1 MRVIMLIAIAGS
13 STSSYG
19 FPKNNLNTKSQ
30 TEYLETFS
38 RAYGYV
44 KYFHPSDEADKID
57 WEKFAIYGSEKILLC
72 ENQKQLLE
80 TLNELFNPI
89 APTVKF
95 YKTGKKIQFDVNSL
109 TPPDTTG
116 YKKTY
121 WQHLGVDK
129 DMQAQGIL
137 YNSIRVNRD
146 KILLQQQGASRIGT
160 FFTYIDAKKYLGKT
174 IKMTGKVKLI
184 KGSAGTGHLWM
195 RVDLPNKKMGFFDN
209 MSDRPIT
216 QNEWNEYEITGNVD
230 TTAVGIAVGSFLSAG
245 GELMIDDFHFYTK
258 EGEAWAE
265 IPVKFNDFEATSLA
279 EIKNSKIWWGGGNGY
294 QHTLLEN
301 SGPDGSKCVSIKK
314 MDKNR
319 VLPGNKIFDKEP
331 AFGEV
336 VQEEI
341 GSGISCLVPLVLYCA
356 KENTYPAGNASEL
369 EDALAKINKNE
380 FTLPMR
386 LGDVINAWNV
396 FQHFYPYFDVVN
408 VDWSDAFEKAAEKC
422 FTDQSDW
429 DFLITLREM
438 TAKLKDGHVRVN
450 SKASKSYVP
459 PIAWEFIEG
468 KLVITG
474 VYGDGI
480 PLKPGDIVEK
490 VDGQDPESYFNVVR
504 SRISAATEGWMAARA
519 NYESLQG
526 DKDSKLMLVVEKREV
541 ELVRNMTAN
550 ELYLKSFVGA
560 KADKTRLIGE
570 DIVYININN
579 ADMKDIDTLL
589 PQIKAAKA
597 LICDLRGY
605 PRNTTNLITYL
616 LKQEEN
622 TKWMLVPQ
630 IIYPDQKNLAGYQEH
645 GWNLKPSETHID
657 TKVIFI
663 TDGSA
668 ISYAES
674 YMGYIEG
681 FKLATIVGQPTAGT
695 NGNVNPFSL
704 PGGYNFYWTGMKV
717 VKHDGSQHHGVGII
731 PDVLVNKTIKGVKEG
746 RDEFLEKAIEL
757 VRSKEF

>member
-19 FPKNNLNTKSQ
+19 FQKNDRNTKSQ

-95 YKTGKKIQFDVNSL
+95 YQTGKKVLFDINSL

-121 WQHLGVDK
+121 WQHLGVEK
-129 DMQAQGIL
+129 GMESQGAL
-137 YNSIRVNRD
+137 YKSVRVNRD
-146 KILLQQQGASRIGT
+146 RIVTQQQGAST
-160 FFTYIDAKKYLGKT
+160 FATFATYIDAKQYRGKT

-184 KGSAGTGHLWM
+184 KGSAGVGQLWM
-195 RVDLPNKKMGFFDN
+195 RVDLPNEKTGFFDN
-209 MSDRPIT
+209 MNDRPIR
-216 QNEWNEYEITGNVD
+216 QNEWNEYEITGHVD
-230 TTAVGIAVGSFLSAG
+230 TTAVGIAVGSFLNGG
-245 GELMIDDFHFYTK
+245 GELLIDDFHFYTK
-258 EGEAWAE
+258 EGDTWVE
-265 IPVKFNDFEATSLA
+265 IQVKYSDFEAGSLD
-279 EIKNSKIWWGGGNGY
+279 EIKNSKIWWGGGKGY
-294 QHTLLEN
+294 QYELLEN
-301 SGPDGSKCVSIKK
+301 CGQDGSKCVSIKK
-314 MDKNR
+314 MAKNQ

-336 VQEEI
+336 VREEI
-341 GSGISCLVPLVLYCA
+341 GSGVSCIVPLVLYCT
-356 KENTYPAGNASEL
+356 KENTYPAGNPKPL
-369 EDALAKINKNE
+369 EDAMAKLDKYQ
-380 FTLPMR
+380 FSLPMR
-386 LGDVINAWNV
+386 LGGVINAWNV

-408 VDWSDAFEKAAEKC
+408 VDWNDAFEKAAAKC

-438 TAKLKDGHVRVN
+438 TAKLKDGHVRIY
-450 SKASKSYVP
+450 SKAAKSYLP
-459 PIAWEFIEG
+459 PISWEFVEG

-474 VYGDGI
+474 VYSNDI

-490 VDGQDPESYFNVVR
+490 VDGQDPESYFNVVK
-504 SRISAATEGWMAARA
+504 SRISAATDGWMAYRA
-519 NYESLQG
+519 NSESLLG
-526 DKDSKLMLVVEKREV
+526 DKNSILTIVVENKSV
-541 ELVRNMTAN
+541 DLTRNMTQN
-550 ELYLKSFVGA
+550 DIYNRSFTGPV
-560 KADKTRLIGE
+560 ADKTRVIGD
-570 DIVYININN
+570 DIVYVNLNN
-579 ADMKDIDTLL
+579 AELKDIETLL
-589 PQIKAAKA
+589 PKIKTAKA

-605 PRNTTNLITYL
+605 PKNTVELITYL
-616 LKQEEN
+616 MTQEEDK
-622 TKWMLVPQ
+622 KWMLVPQ
-630 IIYPDQKNLAGYQEH
+630 IIYPDHKNVAGYQEH

-663 TDGSA
+663 TDGRA

-681 FKLATIVGQPTAGT
+681 YKLATIVGQPTAGT
-695 NGNVNPFSL
+695 NGNVNPLTL
-704 PGGYNFYWTGMKV
+704 PGGYNIYWTGMKV

-757 VRSKEF
+757 VKSEK